1 MAANRISPS
10 AGGDT
15 PSLDGAPSSA
25 EHENRFSSNK
35 AAPPAAESGKEQDR
49 ARKTERKKR

>member
-1 MAANRISPS
+1 MARYSQG
-10 AGGDT
+10 GGDT
-15 PSLDGAPSSA
+15 PSLDGAPSSS

-35 AAPPAAESGKEQDR
+35 TAPAAENKKEQGG